1 MNKFGLIGGC
11 AMVALAAS
19 LVACGDKPAEIAT
32 LNVPDAPES
41 ATTAAATEAAPDT
54 LISPRRSNGLYRYHN
69 LESWTGNVSYV
80 DFLEVVNNIDGAMS
94 ADGFDPEGSV
104 MCYASVGDGYLWA
117 SPMSAQREVYY
128 RIKVDPSKQEGQR
141 VTLER
146 SSEHPNFPEIANM
159 GY

>member
-1 MNKFGLIGGC
+1 MSKFGLMGGC

-19 LVACGDKPAEIAT
+19 LVACGSKPAEIAT

-41 ATTAAATEAAPDT
+41 ATTAATTATPDT

-69 LESWTGNVSYV
+69 LETWTGNISYV
-80 DFLEVVNNIDGAMS
+80 DFLEVVSNIDGAMS

-104 MCYASVGDGYLWA
+104 MCYAPVGDGYLWV
-117 SPMSAQREVYY
+117 SPSAAQKKLFY

-146 SSEHPNFPEIANM
+146 SSEHPNFPELELGKGN
-159 GY
+159 